1 MHKTIS
7 VIHSFNMLQDLVLRS
22 PAAMLHNE
30 RPDPDF
36 GLATTAIALE
46 FSFPAKL
53 AKAAEA
59 AFRALA
65 AICPTP
71 GEQCVLT
78 PIFTAAISQ
87 KSPDKNTFL

>member
-1 MHKTIS
+1 
-7 VIHSFNMLQDLVLRS
+7 MLQDLVLRS

-59 AFRALA
+59 ITFRALA
-65 AICPTP
+65 AIWPAP

-78 PIFTAAISQ
+78 LICTAAISQ
-87 KSPDKNTFL
+87 KLPDENTFL